1 MNQRDEAK
9 ELRASLK
16 RSEHIQDELDQR
28 IYHLKTLYDVSK
40 DIFGTVDFEIIVK
53 NFLLMTMGNFG
64 VVQGFVLTLDR
75 PSEEISH
82 FVCMGFHETEPAS
95 LKNRARQLLLEGN
108 VAGPAENAAIVANSD
123 FSSPNVVCA
132 LSFAVES
139 DCSGL
144 LWLGSKLTGEPY
156 SEDDK
161 ELLRTLANNFVVA
174 LKNAKSFEDIKRLNK
189 DLQEKNV
196 ELEKTLKALQAAM
209 RKIEILE
216 SIKSN
221 LCKFVPT
228 TVTRLIEESP
238 TASLPESKER
248 DVSVLF
254 LDIQGYTQMSEKLSS
269 AEVNKIIE
277 QYFSLFMDAIYNNNG
292 DVNETAGDGLMV
304 LFLSED
310 EKTNA
315 LDAVR
320 AALTIHEKAA
330 LMNKED
336 NAFSESLVI
345 NMGINSGRALLGAA
359 KFESVTGCRCTY
371 TARGT
376 VTNVAA
382 RLGALASDGAIL
394 VSKATAERV
403 KERFSPTPTGKFRL
417 KNISEEVEVFAL

>member
-28 IYHLKTLYDVSK
+28 IFHLKTLYDVSK
-40 DIFGTVDFEIIVK
+40 DIFGRVDFEIIVK

-64 VVQGFVLTLDR
+64 VAQGFVLTLDR

-82 FVCMGFHETEPAS
+82 FVSMGFHESEPAS
-95 LKNRARQLLLEGN
+95 LKNRARQLLLEQN
-108 VAGPAENAAIVANSD
+108 IVGPAENAAIVANSD
-123 FSSPNVVCA
+123 LSAPHVLCA

-139 DCSGL
+139 DCLGL
-144 LWLGSKLTGEPY
+144 IGLGSKLTGEPY

-161 ELLRTLANNFVVA
+161 ELLHTLVNNLVVA

-189 DLQEKNV
+189 DLQKKNI
-196 ELEKTLKALQAAM
+196 ELERTLAALQAAM

-269 AEVNKIIE
+269 AEVNNIIE

-320 AALTIHEKAA
+320 AALAIHEKTA
-330 LMNKED
+330 LVDKEND
-336 NAFSESLVI
+336 AFSKSLVI

-382 RLGALASDGAIL
+382 RLGDLASDGAIL
-394 VSKATAERV
+394 LSKATAERV
-403 KERFSPTPTGKFRL
+403 KEHFPPTPTGKFRL
-417 KNISEEVEVFAL
+417 RNISEEVEVFTL

>member
-1 MNQRDEAK
+1 
-9 ELRASLK
+9 
-16 RSEHIQDELDQR
+16 
-28 IYHLKTLYDVSK
+28 
-40 DIFGTVDFEIIVK
+40 
-53 NFLLMTMGNFG
+53 
-64 VVQGFVLTLDR
+64 
-75 PSEEISH
+75 
-82 FVCMGFHETEPAS
+82 
-95 LKNRARQLLLEGN
+95 
-108 VAGPAENAAIVANSD
+108 
-123 FSSPNVVCA
+123 
-132 LSFAVES
+132 
-139 DCSGL
+139 
-144 LWLGSKLTGEPY
+144 
-156 SEDDK
+156 
-161 ELLRTLANNFVVA
+161 
-174 LKNAKSFEDIKRLNK
+174 
-189 DLQEKNV
+189 
-196 ELEKTLKALQAAM
+196 
-209 RKIEILE
+209 
-216 SIKSN
+216 
-221 LCKFVPT
+221 
-228 TVTRLIEESP
+228 
-238 TASLPESKER
+238 
-248 DVSVLF
+248 
-254 LDIQGYTQMSEKLSS
+254 MSEKLSS